1 MNMNI
6 LLSRILTYLNGTL
19 SHDAY
24 YDLCT
29 FMVFHYLEIQNM
41 DEETFLKEVHCS
53 KDDFYAFINMLDFDT
68 YDDFMKELVRL
79 HHVRLDQIKDR
90 MNGIDINELVDSMEK
105 VYSNE
110 EMLSFIDIICEKLY
124 QAKRIVIYGAL
135 YPVSI
140 AVELQTDMISFG
152 KPFIQFHS
160 YDPVPMNEN
169 DVAIII
175 SATGR
180 YVNSFQKTHADVH
193 IERAHQVLIT
203 QNKKYLKTGSNEK
216 ETIIYVPGKFDSINF
231 NYQIM
236 TICDLIRID
245 YYAKYVNKQ

>member
-24 YDLCT
+24 YNLCT
-29 FMVFHYLEIQNM
+29 FMVFHYLEIQKM
-41 DEETFLKEVHCS
+41 DEETFLKEANCS
-53 KDDFYAFINMLDFDT
+53 KEDLYSFINMLDFAT
-68 YDDFMKELVRL
+68 YDDFMKELIRLHNVRL
-79 HHVRLDQIKDR
+79 KQIDDR
-90 MNGIDINELVDSMEK
+90 MNGVDIEELVNSMEK
-105 VYSNE
+105 VCTNE
-110 EMLSFIDIICEKLY
+110 EMLTMIDVICEKLY
-124 QAKRIVIYGAL
+124 KAKKIVIFGAL

-140 AVELQTDMISFG
+140 AVELQTDMITFG

-160 YDPVPMNEN
+160 YDPVPMNE
-169 DVAIII
+169 DEVAIII

-180 YVNSFQKTHADVH
+180 YVNSFQKSHADVH

-203 QNKKYLKTGSNEK
+203 QNKKYLKIGSDDKN
-216 ETIIYVPGKFDSINF
+216 TIIYVPGKFDSINF

-236 TICDLIRID
+236 TICDLIRIN
-245 YYAKYVNKQ
+245 YYAKYVIK

>member
-29 FMVFHYLEIQNM
+29 FMVYHYLEIQNM
-41 DEETFLKEVHCS
+41 DEETFLKEANCS
-53 KDDFYAFINMLDFDT
+53 KEDLYSFINMLDFPT
-68 YDDFMKELVRL
+68 YNDFMKELIRLHKVRL
-79 HHVRLDQIKDR
+79 GQIEDR
-90 MNGIDINELVDSMEK
+90 MNGVNIENLVDSMEK
-105 VYSNE
+105 VCTNE
-110 EMLSFIDIICEKLY
+110 EMLAMIDVICEKLY
-124 QAKRIVIYGAL
+124 NASKIVIFGAL

-140 AVELQTDMISFG
+140 AVELQTDMITFG
-152 KPFIQFHS
+152 KSFVQFHS

-169 DVAIII
+169 DVAIVI

-180 YVNSFQKTHADVH
+180 YVNSFQKSHAEVH
-193 IERAHQVLIT
+193 IEKAHQVLIT
-203 QNKKYLKTGSNEK
+203 QNKKYLKTGSDDKN
-216 ETIIYVPGKFDSINF
+216 TIIYVPGKFDSINF

-236 TICDLIRID
+236 TICDLIRIN
-245 YYAKYVNKQ
+245 YYAKYVVK